1 MKWKRQKMK
10 NSERVSESRGVRET
24 AEASD
29 EQNKL
34 VLAMLLVK
42 S

>member
-1 MKWKRQKMK
+1 M
-10 NSERVSESRGVRET
+10 SEERTQCDRSVSESKGVRET